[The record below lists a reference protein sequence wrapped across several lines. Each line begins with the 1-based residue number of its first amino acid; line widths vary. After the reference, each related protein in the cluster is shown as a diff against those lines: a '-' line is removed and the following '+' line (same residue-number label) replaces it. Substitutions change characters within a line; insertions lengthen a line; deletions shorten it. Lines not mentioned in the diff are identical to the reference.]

1 MHPRAAG
8 ERMSGAREHW
18 GSRLGFIMAS
28 AGSAV
33 GLGNVWKFPY
43 MAGSNGGGAFLVIY
57 LGCVLFFG
65 LSLVMAELAIGR
77 TTQLNPVGAFR
88 KLAGR
93 RWSVV
98 GGLGVATAFI
108 ILSFYIVVA
117 GWTLAYVVFMAEGTF
132 GGLNVDQNTTI
143 FTGFVS
149 APVQPLIYAAVFTV
163 LMIGVVLGGVAS
175 GIERASKWL
184 MPLLFILLIVLAVRA
199 VTLPGAGE
207 GLAFYLSPDW
217 SKVTAGTWGGAVS
230 QAFFSLSL
238 GMGAMLTYGS
248 YMSKEQ
254 NLPRDASL
262 VVGLDTL
269 VALLAGLVIL
279 PAVFSAGFE
288 PGAGPG
294 LTFMTLPAVF
304 AAMPAGT
311 LFGIAFF
318 VLLAIAALTSAVS
331 LLEVVVSYF
340 VDDKGLSRPA
350 ATIGAGMVIFI
361 IGIPVSLSMGVW
373 SDVTIAGKGFL
384 DLADFI
390 TSSVMMPIGGLF
402 IALFVGWF
410 MGPRAIEALKSH
422 PDQSLALAGLWLFI
436 LRFVAPLGIAWILIQ
451 GLIG

>member
-1 MHPRAAG
+1 
-8 ERMSGAREHW
+8 MSVAREHW
-18 GSRLGFIMAS
+18 GSRMGFIMAS

-43 MAGSNGGGAFLVIY
+43 MAGANGGGAFLIIY

-93 RWSVV
+93 GWSVV

-117 GWTLAYVVFMAEGTF
+117 GWTLAYVVFMGAGSF
-132 GGLNVDQNTTI
+132 GGLDVEQNGTI
-143 FTGFVS
+143 FTDFVS
-149 APVQPLIYAAVFTV
+149 SPVQPLVYAAIFTV

-184 MPLLFILLIVLAVRA
+184 MPVLFLLLVVLAIRA
-199 VTLPGAGE
+199 ITLPGAGA
-207 GLAFYLSPDW
+207 GLSFYLMPNW
-217 SKVTAGTWGGAVS
+217 SEVTAGTWGGAVS

-248 YMSKEQ
+248 YMSSEQ
-254 NLPRDASL
+254 NLPRDASM

-279 PAVFSAGFE
+279 PAVFAAGLE

-304 AAMPAGT
+304 TEMPAGT

-318 VLLAIAALTSAVS
+318 VLLSIAALTSAVS

-340 VDDKGLSRPA
+340 VDEKGLSRPA
-350 ATIGAGMVIFI
+350 ATIGAGIVIFL
-361 IGIPVSLSMGVW
+361 IGVPVSLSQGVW

-384 DLADFI
+384 DLADFM
-390 TSSVMMPIGGLF
+390 TSSVMMPVGGLF

-410 MGPRAIEALKSH
+410 MGPRAVEALKSH
-422 PDQSLALAGLWLFI
+422 PGQAMPLAGLWLFI

-451 GLIG
+451 GFFG

>member
-1 MHPRAAG
+1 MTAV
-8 ERMSGAREHW
+8 REHW
-18 GSRLGFIMAS
+18 GSRMGFIMAS

-43 MAGSNGGGAFLVIY
+43 MAGSNGGGAFLIIY

-93 RWSVV
+93 GWSVV

-108 ILSFYIVVA
+108 ILSFYVVVA
-117 GWTLAYVVFMAEGTF
+117 GWTLAYVVFMAADTF

-143 FTGFVS
+143 FTQFVS
-149 APVQPLIYAAVFTV
+149 SPVQPLVYAAVFTV
-163 LMIGVVLGGVAS
+163 AMIGVVLGGVAS

-184 MPLLFILLIVLAVRA
+184 MPLLFVLLVVLAIRS
-199 VTLPGAGE
+199 VTLPGAGA
-207 GLAFYLSPDW
+207 GLAFYLMPDW
-217 SKVTAGTWGGAVS
+217 GQVTAGTWGGAVS

-248 YMSKEQ
+248 YMSNEQ
-254 NLPRDASL
+254 NLPRDASM

-279 PAVFSAGFE
+279 PAVFAAGLE
-288 PGAGPG
+288 PGAGAG

-304 AAMPAGT
+304 AEMPAGT
-311 LFGIAFF
+311 IFGIAFF

-340 VDDKGLSRPA
+340 VDEKGFSRTVA
-350 ATIGAGMVIFI
+350 ASGAGLVIFM
-361 IGIPVSLSMGVW
+361 IGIPVSLSQGVW
-373 SDVTIAGKGFL
+373 SDVTIAGKSFL
-384 DLADFI
+384 DFADFM

-410 MGPRAIEALKSH
+410 MGPRAVEALKSH
-422 PDQSLALAGLWLFI
+422 PEQSMPLAGLWLFI

-451 GLIG
+451 GFFG

>member
-1 MHPRAAG
+1 
-8 ERMSGAREHW
+8 MSVQREHW
-18 GSRLGFIMAS
+18 GSRLGFILAS

-43 MAGSNGGGAFLVIY
+43 MAGTNGGGAFLVIY

-65 LSLVMAELAIGR
+65 LALVMAELAIGR
-77 TTQLNPVGAFR
+77 TTQSNPVGAFR

-93 RWSVV
+93 HWSVV

-117 GWTLAYVVFMAEGTF
+117 GWTLAYVVFMATDTF
-132 GGLNVDQNTTI
+132 GGLGVEQNTTI
-143 FTGFVS
+143 FKDFVAS
-149 APVQPLIYAAVFTV
+149 PIQPLVYAAVFTV
-163 LMIGVVLGGVAS
+163 LMIGVVMGGVSS

-184 MPLLFILLIVLAVRA
+184 MPLLFVLLIVLAVRS
-199 VTLPGAGE
+199 VTLPGAME
-207 GLAFYLSPDW
+207 GVSFYLLPDW
-217 SKVTAGTWGGAVS
+217 SQVTGATWGGAVS

-248 YMSKEQ
+248 YMSEEQ
-254 NLPRDASL
+254 NLPRDASI

-279 PAVFSAGFE
+279 PAVFSAGLE
-288 PGAGPG
+288 PSAGPG

-304 AAMPAGT
+304 AQMPAGAI
-311 LFGIAFF
+311 FGIAFF

-340 VDDKGLSRPA
+340 VDEKGFSRA
-350 ATIGAGMVIFI
+350 GASIGASLVIFV
-361 IGIPVSLSMGVW
+361 IGVPVSLSQGLW
-373 SDVTIAGKGFL
+373 SDITIGGKNFL
-384 DLADFI
+384 DLADFM

-402 IALFVGWF
+402 IALFAGWF
-410 MGPRAIEALKSH
+410 MGPRAVEALKSH
-422 PDQSLALAGLWLFI
+422 PAQSMPLAGLWLFI
-436 LRFVAPLGIAWILIQ
+436 LRFIAPLGIAWILLQ
-451 GLIG
+451 GLLG

>member
-1 MHPRAAG
+1 MSA
-8 ERMSGAREHW
+8 ERGHW
-18 GSRLGFIMAS
+18 SSRVGFIMAS

-43 MAGSNGGGAFLVIY
+43 VAGDNGGGAFLIIY
-57 LGCVLFFG
+57 LGCVLVFG

-77 TTQLNPVGAFR
+77 VTQLNPAGAFR
-88 KLAGR
+88 KLGGR
-93 RWSVV
+93 GWAMV
-98 GGLGVATAFI
+98 GGMGVLTAFI

-117 GWTLAYVVFMAEGTF
+117 GWTLAYIVFMAGNTF
-132 GGLNVDQNTTI
+132 GGLDVEQNTAI
-143 FTGFVS
+143 FTQFVS
-149 APVQPLIYAAVFTV
+149 SPIQPLVYAAVFT
-163 LMIGVVLGGVAS
+163 LMVIGVVLGGVSS

-184 MPLLFILLIVLAVRA
+184 MPLLFILLIILAIRS

-207 GLAFYLSPDW
+207 GVAFYLMPDW
-217 SKVTAGTWGGAVS
+217 SRVTGATWGGAVS

-248 YMSKEQ
+248 YMSRQQ
-254 NLPRDASL
+254 NLARDASM

-304 AAMPAGT
+304 AEMPAGA
-311 LFGIAFF
+311 LFGSAFF

-331 LLEVVVSYF
+331 LLEVVVSYC
-340 VDDKGLSRPA
+340 VDQKGLSRPA
-350 ATIGAGMVIFI
+350 ATIGAGAVIFV
-361 IGIPVSLSMGVW
+361 IGIPVSLSQGIW
-373 SDVTIAGKGFL
+373 SDITIAGKSFL

-390 TSSVMMPIGGLF
+390 TASVMMPVGGLL
-402 IALFVGWF
+402 IAVFAGWV

-422 PDQSLALAGLWLFI
+422 PDQALPLAGLWLFI

-451 GLIG
+451 GFFF